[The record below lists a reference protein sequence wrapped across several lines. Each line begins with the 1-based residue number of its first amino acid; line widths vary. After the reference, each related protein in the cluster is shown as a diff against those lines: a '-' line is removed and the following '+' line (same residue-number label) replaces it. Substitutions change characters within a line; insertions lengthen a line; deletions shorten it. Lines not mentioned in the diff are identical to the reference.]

1 MTLFDLL
8 YRLNKD
14 TTICIV
20 DLTHYKPGKNAFG
33 AKRKAG
39 KVSVQDIQRIGN
51 FEVIDVSVNDKGCVF
66 IRISDTMSTKIRLA
80 TSDSLRIHDK
90 HKGAI

>member
-14 TTICIV
+14 TTICII
-20 DLTHYKPGKNAFG
+20 DLTHYTVGKNAFG

-51 FEVIDVSVNDKGCVF
+51 YEVIDISVNNEGCVF
-66 IRISDTMSTKIRLA
+66 IRISDPMSTKIRMA
-80 TSDSLRIHDK
+80 TSESLRIHDK
-90 HKGAI
+90 HKGVT